1 MTVSRVS
8 PPADTLAL
16 PLTVR
21 HTVGTVRAGQLGTGS
36 LLQALA
42 PVSDVAGLTGTGEAA
57 REVVT
62 HGQGVTVVEARSALV
77 IVLAEPRHLVG
88 SVAGQTGAGV
98 GGAHHQAHSGLPAVH
113 LLTGVLTPRQCTE
126 AARHRVSDDLVG
138 LVVDDEVP
146 AGHELH
152 GVPPPEHETL
162 GARTLL
168 PSNTLLHCEGDD
180 LVGSLHLVHVLRPG
194 ADQAVTS
201 STEQLTVVL
210 HLDLGSSSYPGSS
223 TSDRDVSTQVIKDI
237 STL

>member
-77 IVLAEPRHLVG
+77 IVLAEPSPLVG
-88 SVAGQTGAGV
+88 SVAG
-98 GGAHHQAHSGLPAVH
+98 
-113 LLTGVLTPRQCTE
+113 
-126 AARHRVSDDLVG
+126 
-138 LVVDDEVP
+138 
-146 AGHELH
+146 
-152 GVPPPEHETL
+152 
-162 GARTLL
+162 
-168 PSNTLLHCEGDD
+168 
-180 LVGSLHLVHVLRPG
+180 
-194 ADQAVTS
+194 
-201 STEQLTVVL
+201 
-210 HLDLGSSSYPGSS
+210 
-223 TSDRDVSTQVIKDI
+223 
-237 STL
+237 